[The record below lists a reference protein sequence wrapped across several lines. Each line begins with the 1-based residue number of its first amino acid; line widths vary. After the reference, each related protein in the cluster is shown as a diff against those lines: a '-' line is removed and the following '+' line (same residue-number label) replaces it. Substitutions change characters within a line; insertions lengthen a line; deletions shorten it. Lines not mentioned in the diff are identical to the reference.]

1 VPGLFAA
8 AAGALGLLAYAG
20 WWQVTNGD
28 WLIPLTKQQNWQ
40 RSFSWPWDTV
50 WHAAQIAWQ
59 QWGSPGG
66 GYWVFDLAVAVP
78 VLALA
83 VVAAVRLRP
92 SYAVYVWGSLLAPLM
107 FVFAGRPL
115 MSDPRFV
122 LTLFPLAWVA
132 ALATRGRP
140 VVRWALLGASAIALV
155 IVCVI
160 TIDWFYVF

>member
-1 VPGLFAA
+1 VWNAA
-8 AAGALGLLAYAG
+8 
-20 WWQVTNGD
+20 
-28 WLIPLTKQQNWQ
+28 
-40 RSFSWPWDTV
+40 R
-50 WHAAQIAWQ
+50 IAWQ

-66 GYWVFDLAVAVP
+66 GYWVFDLVVVVP
-78 VLALA
+78 ILALA

-107 FVFAGRPL
+107 FVFSGRPL

-132 ALATRGRP
+132 ALGTRGHP

-155 IVCVI
+155 VVCAV